1 VTAVSAKELTASA
14 YSRQYG
20 LQINRVGFGPNA
32 GSDSRVGYDRG
43 WIAPDRRRPGKLRRI
58 STRKSASVRL
68 GRRGLL
74 KTHLPEPDLDEAANG
89 RAAY

>member
-1 VTAVSAKELTASA
+1 MRKAILESVTTEV
-14 YSRQYG
+14 G
-20 LQINRVGFGPNA
+20 LLPTDGVLGSFG
-32 GSDSRVGYDRG
+32 GLV
-43 WIAPDRRRPGKLRRI
+43 PG
-58 STRKSASVRL
+58 KSASVRL